1 MPGSPHT
8 SDSQRSVPV
17 RSWLHLP
24 ARPGSIRP
32 GPARAPL
39 LSILSQP
46 ASGQPLGPHAGPQ
59 PATGSRRIRSLSRVV
74 APDRCSRLRRS
85 AHADRRS
92 PAAQRQRGSS
102 EGGRELARR
111 RRRKAFATVSVSAPA
126 SPSCCHEFRS
136 VPRGSDPA
144 DRLAGD
150 RGAVFRRYGM
160 IQLRLHASVG
170 EYMFPRVP
178 ANPIRSR
185 ALLWIS

>member
-24 ARPGSIRP
+24 ARPGLIRP

-59 PATGSRRIRSLSRVV
+59 PATGSRRIRSLASSLPPPPIR
-74 APDRCSRLRRS
+74 A
-85 AHADRRS
+85 RRS
-92 PAAQRQRGSS
+92 PKPGGAAAKGIER
-102 EGGRELARR
+102 GRELARR

-126 SPSCCHEFRS
+126 SPWCCYEFRP

-150 RGAVFRRYGM
+150 RGAVF
-160 IQLRLHASVG
+160 
-170 EYMFPRVP
+170 P
-178 ANPIRSR
+178 AT
-185 ALLWIS
+185 A